1 MTLSSEVCA
10 KMTKVTRKIKATK
23 EKQVSSREVLN
34 AFDIICTFLGA
45 RDDEAM
51 QT

>member
-10 KMTKVTRKIKATK
+10 KMKVTRKIKATK
-23 EKQVSSREVLN
+23 EKQVRSREVLN

-45 RDDEAM
+45 RNDEAM
-51 QT
+51 QS